1 MLELEAVEFTGKK
14 TVSLQEFREEFIRA
28 NKKSTLTKDNDGR
41 MRRLVIKVSDHHS
54 IFKPVLFLAFFV
66 LWPNNT
72 HSKRFLLLYATKVSK
87 HLDQL
92 INSMLK

>member
-1 MLELEAVEFTGKK
+1 
-14 TVSLQEFREEFIRA
+14 
-28 NKKSTLTKDNDGR
+28 